1 MKVDL
6 KNVTFMYSLPSVEVW
21 DIAATL
27 TLLVPQA
34 YNTMDKCFFSNNMQS
49 GIIQLWEF

>member
-6 KNVTFMYSLPSVEVW
+6 KIVTFMYSLPCVEVW

-34 YNTMDKCFFSNNMQS
+34 YKSMGKWLFSNSMQS